1 MTLRIR
7 SLLTAGV
14 LTAGVAVSLIAAPAA
29 SAALPLGYDVQKL
42 DSPNVT
48 VGGDFGIAMVIPGD
62 LNGDGEADIV
72 IGTDEHGGS
81 AGTIFELSGA
91 DGSTIRSISS
101 PDAAGDTGTLPSFGS
116 YVGGLADLGS
126 CAGGTAG
133 QTCSLAT
140 VGAPDGVP
148 EVLVTAL
155 GQDVSFSDP
164 MNGGAQATLVDAGR
178 AYVVDGATGAILK
191 RIDMPPA
198 DLALQLHATGG
209 AKKPALGRTI
219 LSPSSQFGVA
229 NAAPPAAV
237 QTGDVTGGGAPD
249 FIVDAS
255 DFFET
260 GATANPQSD
269 CATSTTFN
277 ANPALNQCIQAGRGY
292 MFSGEAIAGSDPSVI
307 DNTPLYTVTNPAAQ
321 ADDPNTPVN
330 SNRENLG
337 YSIAPVGYLG
347 KCNINPGPGMACTNA
362 NSTGTPDGVPDIA
375 LSSHRT
381 DDFGMFDVGV
391 FMLLDGANGSV
402 LYTYHHPEPQPASL
416 FAFSNYNQPAFGDL
430 GQSTAPDIY
439 QAAMRQNNPFTGGG
453 KGYVMNG
460 AFKQGG
466 SPNSISF
473 STMVDPTPHPS
484 EDFGTSSAG
493 IGDVFGDGR
502 NELLIGAYG
511 PHNPGTNTD
520 VINDVHI
527 FDPINEVSL
536 LDIQAPDQQAGLG
549 FGTSL
554 APLGDLNGDGF
565 LDFAVGAGL
574 FDEEH
579 SGGGCP
585 TPPVV
590 CPDTGRVYIFRSNNT
605 ASPPAPPQ
613 TPAVVQAGRSISL
626 GASKKKVKRG
636 KKVGLRGT
644 LTSPVDPSCAAGQ
657 NVTLERA
664 KPGSKAFAPFAGAIT
679 DGVGAFSRKVKVK
692 KTFVYMAH
700 VDATNQCGGSDSNTV
715 KVKVVKKKKKR

>member
-1 MTLRIR
+1 MIGR
-7 SLLTAGV
+7 SRSPLSVALLISVGA
-14 LTAGVAVSLIAAPAA
+14 AVGLLAPSIA
-29 SAALPLGYDVQKL
+29 SAALPTGYDVQRL
-42 DSPNVT
+42 DSPNIT
-48 VGGDFGIAMVIPGD
+48 IGGDFGIAMVSPGD
-62 LNGDGEADIV
+62 LNGDGKQDIV

-91 DGSTIRSISS
+91 DGSPIRSISS
-101 PDAAGDTGTLPSFGS
+101 PDSAGDTGTLPSFGS

-126 CAGGTAG
+126 CTGGTAG
-133 QTCSLAT
+133 VTCPQNPIG
-140 VGAPDGVP
+140 VGDGVP
-148 EVLVTAL
+148 EILVTAL
-155 GQDVSFSDP
+155 GQDVSFPDP
-164 MNGGAQATLVDAGR
+164 AAGGATATLQDAGR
-178 AYVVDGATGAILK
+178 AYVIDGATGAVLK

-198 DLALQLHATGG
+198 DLSLQLHAPGG

-219 LSPSSQFGVA
+219 LSPTSQFGVG
-229 NAAPPAAV
+229 NAAAPAAV
-237 QTGDVTGGGAPD
+237 QLGDVTGGGQGD

-260 GATANPQSD
+260 GATANDESD
-269 CATSTTFN
+269 CAASTQFN
-277 ANPALNQCIQAGRGY
+277 MNPDLNQCLQAGRGY
-292 MFSGEAIAGSDPSVI
+292 MFTGEDVAGSDPSVLL
-307 DNTPLYTVTNPAAQ
+307 NTPLYTVTNPAAQ

-337 YSIAPVGYLG
+337 YSIAPVGDLG
-347 KCNINPGPGMACTNA
+347 KCNTTPGAGRTCTNA
-362 NSTGTPDGVPDIA
+362 DSTGTPDGRPDIA

-391 FMLLDGANGSV
+391 FMLLDGVNGSV

-439 QAAMRQNNPFTGGG
+439 QAAMRQNNPYTGGG

-493 IGDVFGDGR
+493 IGNVFGDGR

-511 PHNPGTNTD
+511 PHNPGTATD
-520 VINDVHI
+520 TINDVHI
-527 FDPINEVSL
+527 FDPIHEVSL
-536 LDIQAPDQQAGLG
+536 LDIPAPDQQAGLG

-574 FDEEH
+574 FDEPAT
-579 SGGGCP
+579 GGGCP
-585 TPPVV
+585 TPPAL
-590 CPDTGRVYIFRSNNT
+590 CADTGRVYIFRSNNS
-605 ASPPAPPQ
+605 APSSPTNT
-613 TPAVVQAGRSISL
+613 TPAIVLAGRGISL
-626 GASKKKVKRG
+626 DASKNKVSKG
-636 KKVGLRGT
+636 KKFALRGT
-644 LTSPVDPSCAAGQ
+644 LSSSVNPGSCVAGQ

-664 KPGSKAFAPFAGAIT
+664 KPGSTAFAPFASVIT
-679 DGVGAFSRKVKVK
+679 DSSGAFSRKVKAK
-692 KTFVYMAH
+692 RTFVYMAH
-700 VDATNQCGGSDSNTV
+700 VDPTNTCGGSNSNTE
-715 KVKVVKKKKKR
+715 KVKVRKA